1 MVGSASPGWAN
12 SNRGHR
18 TPIDQSIGPSIGATV
33 APSLRLREK
42 AMYNEGFVGAIILGL
57 FAFLLPVLWIGW
69 WLLADLGDRGER
81 DSWRTALRE
90 R

>member
-1 MVGSASPGWAN
+1 
-12 SNRGHR
+12 
-18 TPIDQSIGPSIGATV
+18 
-33 APSLRLREK
+33 
-42 AMYNEGFVGAIILGL
+42 MYNEGFVGAIILGL